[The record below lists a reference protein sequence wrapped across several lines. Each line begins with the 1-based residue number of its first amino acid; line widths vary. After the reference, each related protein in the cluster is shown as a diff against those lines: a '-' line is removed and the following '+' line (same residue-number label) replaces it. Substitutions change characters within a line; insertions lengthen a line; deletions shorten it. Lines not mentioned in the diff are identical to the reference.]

1 MMLRECQP
9 DRVRAKD
16 PLAIAEFGTSCS
28 YSLNLKPL
36 EVVQSP
42 LRARSG
48 EWNRKS
54 AASIPHAMRC
64 RVVRNGE
71 ARDDPERSDRQTETM
86 NSLRLKNMRVL
97 LLTGTVLAAMTTLVA
112 YSPTLYRM
120 FCDLTG
126 YGGTVQRAVA
136 KQPTAAIRDKT
147 VTVRF
152 DANVAPG
159 LPWEF
164 RPEQRSVETRFGE
177 PTKVYYY
184 AENKSDETIV
194 ARATFNV
201 TPYPTAPY
209 FFKIECFC
217 FTEEKLGPGESARM
231 PLVLYLDE
239 QMLKDENAKMFR
251 EVTLS
256 YTFFRQKDL
265 SSEEIDAARDLKAGS
280 EATDARLDGARSVEF
295 ENDAPRR

>member
-1 MMLRECQP
+1 
-9 DRVRAKD
+9 
-16 PLAIAEFGTSCS
+16 
-28 YSLNLKPL
+28 
-36 EVVQSP
+36 
-42 LRARSG
+42 
-48 EWNRKS
+48 
-54 AASIPHAMRC
+54 
-64 RVVRNGE
+64 
-71 ARDDPERSDRQTETM
+71 
-86 NSLRLKNMRVL
+86 
-97 LLTGTVLAAMTTLVA
+97 MTTLRGKNIRVLTLSVTLLGAMTGFVA
-112 YSPTLYRM
+112 YSPTLYQM

-136 KQPTAAIRDKT
+136 KQPSATTTDET
-147 VTVRF
+147 VKVHF

-177 PTKVYYY
+177 PTRVYYY

-239 QMLKDENAKMFR
+239 QMLKDKNAKMFR

-280 EATDARLDGARSVEF
+280 KATDARLDGARSVEF